1 MKWYEYILLVASII
15 TALTVIYHFLKKALS
30 NVLSEINKPVMDYIN
45 KMDVRYCRGWLV
57 DFLTDIENGVE
68 KDEVQYKFAHELYD
82 YYTDILKENSYI
94 HDKWERVMK

>member
-30 NVLSEINKPVMDYIN
+30 NVLSEINKPVMEYIN

-68 KDEVQYKFAHELYD
+68 KDEVQFKFAHELYD